1 MMYNPSTGSD
11 RLPFYSYLINAIP
24 GKHLVMWPDAPA
36 FTIAAVSDDYLA
48 AFNQQREQ
56 LIGHGIFDVLFRDE
70 QNSTDQLR
78 QALTQVVDLKQVCLM
93 AEQHHQWFNPQTGTF
108 EWRIWRP
115 VNKPVMNT
123 NGELVCIIYS
133 LEDITHETKLAE
145 ITQTN
150 QYLQTII
157 NLLKEPLQILQPVFD
172 NGEIIDFRFKLVNQ
186 AYASYAAS
194 TPQQLQGKLVGEV
207 FPGYFETVSFTNPVE
222 TYKTGQP
229 LTFEIHYD
237 KDGLDLY
244 NLMSTF
250 KLEEEVII
258 LFIDFTRLRH
268 LQLQLE
274 RKIDELNRS
283 NEDLR
288 QFAFIASHDLQ
299 EPLRKIQSFSS
310 LLSVQLDDQLTE
322 TSRDYLQRI
331 NSAVARMSTLIKD
344 LLTYSRISSQRKTF
358 VPVSLPDIVAD
369 ALTTFDWEISQ
380 RQAQIA
386 IGELPTVTGDYS
398 QLGQLFQ
405 NLLSNAMKFTQ
416 AGQRPLIEISCQLF
430 KRTDLS
436 DSVSLNSDGLQFYQ
450 ISVRDNGIGFEP
462 KYLDRIFQMFQRL
475 HGKNE
480 YVGTGIGLAICQRV
494 AENHGGGITAV
505 SKPGEG
511 STFFVYLP
519 A

>member
-11 RLPFYSYLINAIP
+11 CLPFSSYLINAIP
-24 GKHLVMWPDAPA
+24 GKYLVMWPDAPA
-36 FTIAAVSDDYLA
+36 FTIAAVSDDYLT
-48 AFNQQREQ
+48 AFNWQREQ
-56 LIGHGIFDVLFRDE
+56 LIGYGVFDVLFRDD
-70 QNSTDQLR
+70 QNSTEQLR
-78 QALTQVVDLKQVCLM
+78 RALTQVVDLKQVCLM
-93 AEQHHQWFNPQTGTF
+93 AGQHHKWLNPQTGAF
-108 EWRIWRP
+108 EWRIWQP
-115 VNKPVMNT
+115 ANKPVMNT
-123 NGELVCIIYS
+123 NGELVYIIHS
-133 LEDITHETKLAE
+133 LDDITHETKLAE

-194 TPQQLQGKLVGEV
+194 TPQQLQGKRVGEV

-310 LLSVQLDDQLTE
+310 LLSVQLDDQLAE
-322 TSRDYLQRI
+322 TSRDYLHRI

-344 LLTYSRISSQRKTF
+344 LLTYSRISSQRKAF
-358 VPVSLPDIVAD
+358 VTISLSDIVAD
-369 ALTTFDWEISQ
+369 VITTFDWEISQ

-436 DSVSLNSDGLQFYQ
+436 DSVSLSSDGLQFYQ

-494 AENHGGGITAV
+494 TENHGGGITAI